1 MAALAPFFDN
11 KEAMML
17 HAVLLTLALWPAAAP
32 AGAQPS
38 PPRHPDWATPLPQ
51 VSNLHQVTP
60 VLYRS
65 AKLDSTDV
73 AQLQALGVKTVI
85 SLRAFHSD
93 TQVLEGSGIRAVRI
107 PINTWAIGDRQ
118 VIATMR
124 AIRAAGQDGPV
135 LLHCLHGA
143 DRTGMM
149 AAMYRM
155 LYQGWPREK
164 AIDELKNGAYGYH
177 AVWKN
182 IERYLSRVNLD
193 ELRARIDAPQP

>member
-1 MAALAPFFDN
+1 
-11 KEAMML
+11 
-17 HAVLLTLALWPAAAP
+17 
-32 AGAQPS
+32 
-38 PPRHPDWATPLPQ
+38 
-51 VSNLHQVTP
+51 
-60 VLYRS
+60 
-65 AKLDSTDV
+65 
-73 AQLQALGVKTVI
+73 VKTVI
-85 SLRAFHSD
+85 SLRSFHSD
-93 TQVLEGSGIRAVRI
+93 TQVLDGSGIRAVRI
-107 PINTWAIGDRQ
+107 PINTWAIGDRH

-155 LYQGWPREK
+155 LYQDWPREK
-164 AIDELKNGAYGYH
+164 AIDELKNGGYGYH

-193 ELRARIDAPQP
+193 ELRARIDSPQP

>member
-1 MAALAPFFDN
+1 MR
-11 KEAMML
+11 L
-17 HAVLLTLALWPAAAP
+17 HAVLFTLFLGLAAAP
-32 AGAQPS
+32 TGAQTAATPE
-38 PPRHPDWATPLPQ
+38 RNAAWATPLPQ

-65 AKLDSTDV
+65 AKLDSADV
-73 AQLQALGVKTVI
+73 AQLRALGVKTVI
-85 SLRAFHSD
+85 SLRSFHSD

-107 PINTWAIGDRQ
+107 PINTWAIRDQ
-118 VIATMR
+118 HVIETMR
-124 AIRAAGQDGPV
+124 SIRSAEQQGPV

-164 AIDELKNGAYGYH
+164 AIDELKNGGYGYH

-182 IERYLSRVNLD
+182 IERYLSRVNID
-193 ELRARIDAPQP
+193 ELRARIEAGQP

>member
-1 MAALAPFFDN
+1 MTLSPLPHLLLLFLALA
-11 KEAMML
+11 AGS
-17 HAVLLTLALWPAAAP
+17 
-32 AGAQPS
+32 AGAQAPGA
-38 PPRHPDWATPLPQ
+38 PERNAEWATPLPH

-65 AKLDSTDV
+65 AKLDSADV
-73 AQLQALGVKTVI
+73 AQLQTLGVKTVI
-85 SLRAFHSD
+85 SLRSFHSD
-93 TQVLEGSGIRAVRI
+93 TQVLDGSGIRAVRI
-107 PINTWAIGDRQ
+107 PINTWAIRDKH

-124 AIRAAGQDGPV
+124 SIRAAEQQGPV

-164 AIDELKNGAYGYH
+164 AIDELKNGGYGYH

-182 IERYLSRVNLD
+182 IESYLKRVD
-193 ELRARIDAPQP
+193 VAALRAQIEQEKP

>member
-1 MAALAPFFDN
+1 MTLPYLLLLSLALA
-11 KEAMML
+11 AGS
-17 HAVLLTLALWPAAAP
+17 
-32 AGAQPS
+32 AGAQAPL
-38 PPRHPDWATPLPQ
+38 PPERNAEWATPLPQ

-65 AKLDSTDV
+65 AKLDSSDV

-85 SLRAFHSD
+85 SLRSFHSD

-107 PINTWAIGDRQ
+107 PINTWAIRDKH
-118 VIATMR
+118 VVDTMR
-124 AIRAAGQDGPV
+124 SIRAAEQQGPV

-164 AIDELKNGAYGYH
+164 AIDELKNGGYGYH

-182 IERYLSRVNLD
+182 IESYLKRVD
-193 ELRARIDAPQP
+193 VAALRAQIEQEKP

>member
-1 MAALAPFFDN
+1 MTLPYLLLLSLALA
-11 KEAMML
+11 AGS
-17 HAVLLTLALWPAAAP
+17 
-32 AGAQPS
+32 AGAQAPL
-38 PPRHPDWATPLPQ
+38 PPERNAEWATPLPQ

-65 AKLDSTDV
+65 AKLDSSDV

-85 SLRAFHSD
+85 SLRSFHSD

-107 PINTWAIGDRQ
+107 PINTWAIRDKH
-118 VIATMR
+118 VVDTMR
-124 AIRAAGQDGPV
+124 SIRAAEQQGPV

-164 AIDELKNGAYGYH
+164 AIDELKNGGYGYH

-182 IERYLSRVNLD
+182 IETYLKRVD
-193 ELRARIDAPQP
+193 VAALRAQIEQEKP

>member
-1 MAALAPFFDN
+1 MTLPYLLLLSLALA
-11 KEAMML
+11 AGS
-17 HAVLLTLALWPAAAP
+17 
-32 AGAQPS
+32 AGAQAPL
-38 PPRHPDWATPLPQ
+38 PPERNAEWATPLPQ

-65 AKLDSTDV
+65 AKLDSSDV

-85 SLRAFHSD
+85 SLRSFHSD

-107 PINTWAIGDRQ
+107 PINTWAIRDKH
-118 VIATMR
+118 VVETMR
-124 AIRAAGQDGPV
+124 SIRAAEQQGPV

-164 AIDELKNGAYGYH
+164 AIDELKNGGYGYH

-182 IERYLSRVNLD
+182 IESYLKRVD
-193 ELRARIDAPQP
+193 VAALRAQIEQEKP

>member
-1 MAALAPFFDN
+1 MLAPFFNN

-17 HAVLLTLALWPAAAP
+17 HAVLLTLALGLAAAP

-65 AKLDSTDV
+65 AMLDSADV

-85 SLRAFHSD
+85 SLRSFHAD
-93 TQVLEGSGIRAVRI
+93 TQVLDGSGIRAIRI
-107 PINTWAIGDRQ
+107 PINTWAIGDRH

-124 AIRAAGQDGPV
+124 AIRAAGQDGRHVP
-135 LLHCLHGA
+135 
-143 DRTGMM
+143 
-149 AAMYRM
+149 
-155 LYQGWPREK
+155 
-164 AIDELKNGAYGYH
+164 H
-177 AVWKN
+177 AVPG
-182 IERYLSRVNLD
+182 LA
-193 ELRARIDAPQP
+193 AREGDR

>member
-1 MAALAPFFDN
+1 MTLPYLLLLSLALA
-11 KEAMML
+11 AGS
-17 HAVLLTLALWPAAAP
+17 
-32 AGAQPS
+32 AGAQAPL
-38 PPRHPDWATPLPQ
+38 PPERNTEWATPLPQ

-65 AKLDSTDV
+65 AKLDSSDV
-73 AQLQALGVKTVI
+73 VQLQALGVKTVI
-85 SLRAFHSD
+85 SLRSFHSD

-107 PINTWAIGDRQ
+107 PINTWAIRDKH
-118 VIATMR
+118 VVETMR
-124 AIRAAGQDGPV
+124 SIRAAEQQGPV

-164 AIDELKNGAYGYH
+164 AIDELKNGGYGYH

-182 IERYLSRVNLD
+182 IESYLKRVD
-193 ELRARIDAPQP
+193 VAALRAQIEQEKP

>member
-1 MAALAPFFDN
+1 MTLLYLLLLSLALA
-11 KEAMML
+11 AGS
-17 HAVLLTLALWPAAAP
+17 
-32 AGAQPS
+32 AGAQAPL
-38 PPRHPDWATPLPQ
+38 PPERNTEWATPLPQ

-65 AKLDSTDV
+65 AKLDSSDV

-85 SLRAFHSD
+85 SLRSFHSD

-107 PINTWAIGDRQ
+107 PINTWAIRDKH
-118 VIATMR
+118 VVETMR
-124 AIRAAGQDGPV
+124 SIRAAEQQGPV

-164 AIDELKNGAYGYH
+164 AIDELKNGGYGYH

-182 IERYLSRVNLD
+182 IESYLKRVD
-193 ELRARIDAPQP
+193 VAALRAQIEQEKP

>member
-1 MAALAPFFDN
+1 MTLPPSSYLLLLSLALA
-11 KEAMML
+11 AGS
-17 HAVLLTLALWPAAAP
+17 
-32 AGAQPS
+32 AGAQAPL
-38 PPRHPDWATPLPQ
+38 PPQRNAEWATPLPQ

-164 AIDELKNGAYGYH
+164 AIDELKNGGYGYH

-193 ELRARIDAPQP
+193 ELRARIDSPQP

>member
-1 MAALAPFFDN
+1 
-11 KEAMML
+11 ML
-17 HAVLLTLALWPAAAP
+17 HALLLTLALGLAAAP
-32 AGAQPS
+32 AGAQAA

-60 VLYRS
+60 GLYRS
-65 AKLDSTDV
+65 ARLDSADV

-85 SLRAFHSD
+85 SLRSFHAD
-93 TQVLEGSGIRAVRI
+93 TQVLEGSGIRAIRI
-107 PINTWAIGDRQ
+107 PINTWAIRDRH

-124 AIRAAGQDGPV
+124 SIRAAEQDGPV

-143 DRTGMM
+143 DRTGLMT
-149 AAMYRM
+149 AMYRM

-164 AIDELKNGAYGYH
+164 AIDELKNGGYGYH

-182 IERYLSRVNLD
+182 IERYLSRVHVD

>member
-1 MAALAPFFDN
+1 MTLPYLLLLSLALA
-11 KEAMML
+11 AGS
-17 HAVLLTLALWPAAAP
+17 AGGQAP
-32 AGAQPS
+32 L
-38 PPRHPDWATPLPQ
+38 PPERNTEWATPLPQ

-65 AKLDSTDV
+65 AKLDSSDV

-85 SLRAFHSD
+85 SLRSFHSD

-107 PINTWAIGDRQ
+107 PINTWAIRDKH
-118 VIATMR
+118 VVETMR
-124 AIRAAGQDGPV
+124 SIRAAEQQGPV

-164 AIDELKNGAYGYH
+164 AIDELKNGGYGYH

-182 IERYLSRVNLD
+182 IESYLKRVD
-193 ELRARIDAPQP
+193 VAALRAQIEQEKP

>member
-1 MAALAPFFDN
+1 MTLPYLLLLSLALA
-11 KEAMML
+11 AGS
-17 HAVLLTLALWPAAAP
+17 
-32 AGAQPS
+32 AGAQAPL
-38 PPRHPDWATPLPQ
+38 PPERNAEWATPLPQ

-65 AKLDSTDV
+65 AKLDSSDV

-85 SLRAFHSD
+85 SLRSFHSD

-107 PINTWAIGDRQ
+107 PINTWAIRDRH
-118 VIATMR
+118 VIETMR
-124 AIRAAGQDGPV
+124 AIHAAGQHGPV

-164 AIDELKNGAYGYH
+164 AIDELKNGGYGYH

-182 IERYLSRVNLD
+182 IERYLSRVNVD
-193 ELRARIDAPQP
+193 EMRARIDAPQP

>member
-1 MAALAPFFDN
+1 MTLPRLSHLLLLFLALA
-11 KEAMML
+11 AGS
-17 HAVLLTLALWPAAAP
+17 
-32 AGAQPS
+32 AGAQAPVAPERS
-38 PPRHPDWATPLPQ
+38 AEWATPLPH

-60 VLYRS
+60 VLFRS
-65 AKLDSTDV
+65 AKLDSADV

-85 SLRAFHSD
+85 SLRSFHSD
-93 TQVLEGSGIRAVRI
+93 TQVLDGSGIRAIRI
-107 PINTWAIGDRQ
+107 PINTWAIRDKH
-118 VIATMR
+118 VIETMR
-124 AIRAAGQDGPV
+124 SIRAAEQQGPV

-164 AIDELKNGAYGYH
+164 AIDELKNGGYGYH

-182 IERYLSRVNLD
+182 IESYLKRVNVD
-193 ELRARIDAPQP
+193 EIRARIEAPQP

>member
-1 MAALAPFFDN
+1 MTLPYLLLLSLSLAAGS
-11 KEAMML
+11 
-17 HAVLLTLALWPAAAP
+17 
-32 AGAQPS
+32 AGAQAPL
-38 PPRHPDWATPLPQ
+38 PPERNAEWATPLPQ

-65 AKLDSTDV
+65 AKLDSSDV

-85 SLRAFHSD
+85 SLRSFHSD

-107 PINTWAIGDRQ
+107 PINTWAIRDKH
-118 VIATMR
+118 VVDTMR
-124 AIRAAGQDGPV
+124 SIRAAEQQGPV

-164 AIDELKNGAYGYH
+164 AIDELKNGGYGYH

-182 IERYLSRVNLD
+182 IESYLKRVD
-193 ELRARIDAPQP
+193 VAALRAQIEQEKP

>member
-1 MAALAPFFDN
+1 MTLQYLLLLSLALA
-11 KEAMML
+11 AGS
-17 HAVLLTLALWPAAAP
+17 
-32 AGAQPS
+32 AGAQAPL
-38 PPRHPDWATPLPQ
+38 PPQRNAEWATPLPQ

-60 VLYRS
+60 ALYRS
-65 AKLDSTDV
+65 ARLDSSDV

-85 SLRAFHSD
+85 SLRSLHSD

-107 PINTWAIGDRQ
+107 PINTWAIRDKH
-118 VIATMR
+118 VIDTMR
-124 AIRAAGQDGPV
+124 SIRAAEQQGPV

-164 AIDELKNGAYGYH
+164 AIDELKNGGYGYH

-182 IERYLSRVNLD
+182 IESYLKRVNVD
-193 ELRARIDAPQP
+193 EIRARIDSPQP

>member
-1 MAALAPFFDN
+1 MTLPPSSYLLLLSLALA
-11 KEAMML
+11 AGS
-17 HAVLLTLALWPAAAP
+17 
-32 AGAQPS
+32 AGAQAPL
-38 PPRHPDWATPLPQ
+38 PPQRNAEWATPLPQ

-65 AKLDSTDV
+65 ARLDSSDV

-85 SLRAFHSD
+85 SLRSFHSD
-93 TQVLEGSGIRAVRI
+93 TQVLDGSGIRAVRI
-107 PINTWAIGDRQ
+107 PINTWAIRDKH
-118 VIATMR
+118 VIDTMR
-124 AIRAAGQDGPV
+124 AIRAAAQQGPV

-155 LYQGWPREK
+155 LYQDWPREK
-164 AIDELKNGAYGYH
+164 AIDELKNGGYGYH

-182 IERYLSRVNLD
+182 IESYLKRVD
-193 ELRARIDAPQP
+193 VAALRAQIDGKAP

>member
-1 MAALAPFFDN
+1 MTLPYLLLLSLALA
-11 KEAMML
+11 AGS
-17 HAVLLTLALWPAAAP
+17 
-32 AGAQPS
+32 AGAQAPL
-38 PPRHPDWATPLPQ
+38 PPQRNAEWATPLPQ

-60 VLYRS
+60 ALYRS
-65 AKLDSTDV
+65 ARLDSSDV

-85 SLRAFHSD
+85 SLRSFHSD

-107 PINTWAIGDRQ
+107 PINTWAIRDKH
-118 VIATMR
+118 VIDTMR
-124 AIRAAGQDGPV
+124 SIRAAEQQGPV

-164 AIDELKNGAYGYH
+164 AIDELKNGGYGYH

-182 IERYLSRVNLD
+182 IESYLKRVNVD
-193 ELRARIDAPQP
+193 EIRARIDSPQP

>member
-1 MAALAPFFDN
+1 MTLPYLLLLSLALA
-11 KEAMML
+11 AGS
-17 HAVLLTLALWPAAAP
+17 
-32 AGAQPS
+32 AGAQAPL
-38 PPRHPDWATPLPQ
+38 PPERNTEWATPLPQ

-60 VLYRS
+60 ALYRS
-65 AKLDSTDV
+65 AKLDSSDV

-85 SLRAFHSD
+85 SLRSFHSD

-107 PINTWAIGDRQ
+107 PINTWAIRDKHVVETIRS
-118 VIATMR
+118 
-124 AIRAAGQDGPV
+124 IRAAEQQGPV

-164 AIDELKNGAYGYH
+164 AIDELKNGGYGYH

-182 IERYLSRVNLD
+182 IESYLKRVD
-193 ELRARIDAPQP
+193 VAALRAQIEQEKP

>member
-1 MAALAPFFDN
+1 
-11 KEAMML
+11 MML
-17 HAVLLTLALWPAAAP
+17 HAVLLTLALGLAAAP

-65 AKLDSTDV
+65 ARLDSADV

-85 SLRAFHSD
+85 SLRSFHSD

-107 PINTWAIGDRQ
+107 PINTWAIRDRH
-118 VIATMR
+118 VIDTMR
-124 AIRAAGQDGPV
+124 AIRAAGQHGPV

-164 AIDELKNGAYGYH
+164 AIDELKNGGYGYH

-182 IERYLSRVNLD
+182 IESYLSRVNVD
-193 ELRARIDAPQP
+193 EIRARIDAPQP

>member
-1 MAALAPFFDN
+1 MTLPYLLLLSLALA
-11 KEAMML
+11 AGS
-17 HAVLLTLALWPAAAP
+17 
-32 AGAQPS
+32 AGAQAPL
-38 PPRHPDWATPLPQ
+38 PPERNAEWATPLPQ

-65 AKLDSTDV
+65 AKLDSSDV

-85 SLRAFHSD
+85 SLRSFHSD

-107 PINTWAIGDRQ
+107 PINTWAIRDKH
-118 VIATMR
+118 VVDTMR
-124 AIRAAGQDGPV
+124 SIRAAEQQGPV

-155 LYQGWPREK
+155 LYQDWPREK
-164 AIDELKNGAYGYH
+164 AIDELKNGGYGYH

-182 IERYLSRVNLD
+182 IESYLKRVD
-193 ELRARIDAPQP
+193 VAALRAQIEQEKP

>member
-1 MAALAPFFDN
+1 MTLPPSSYLLLLSLALA
-11 KEAMML
+11 AGS
-17 HAVLLTLALWPAAAP
+17 
-32 AGAQPS
+32 AGAQAPL
-38 PPRHPDWATPLPQ
+38 PPQRNAEWATPLPQ

-65 AKLDSTDV
+65 ARLDSSDV

-85 SLRAFHSD
+85 SLRSFHSD
-93 TQVLEGSGIRAVRI
+93 TQVLDGSGIRAVRI
-107 PINTWAIGDRQ
+107 PINTWAIRDKH
-118 VIATMR
+118 VIDTMR
-124 AIRAAGQDGPV
+124 AIRAAAQQGPV

-155 LYQGWPREK
+155 LYQDWPREK
-164 AIDELKNGAYGYH
+164 AIDELKNGGYGYH

-182 IERYLSRVNLD
+182 IESYLKRVDLAA
-193 ELRARIDAPQP
+193 LRAQIDGKAP